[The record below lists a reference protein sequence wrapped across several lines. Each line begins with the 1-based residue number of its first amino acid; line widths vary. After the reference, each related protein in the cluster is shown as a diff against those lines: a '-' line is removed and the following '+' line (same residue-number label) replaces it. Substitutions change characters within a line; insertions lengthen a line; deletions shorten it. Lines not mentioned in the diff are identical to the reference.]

1 MTALAAEDFSA
12 LDALMAPRSVAI
24 VGASDDPT
32 RIGGR
37 PIAAMRAAGFRGRI
51 FPVNPGRSAVQ
62 GLPCFAT
69 VADLPEAP
77 EVGIVAVAARHAVEA
92 VAALGAKGCRAV
104 TLFSAGFAETGDE
117 GGRAQAEILGIAR
130 RHGMRVLGPNT
141 LGVYNAGIGYYGTF
155 SSSLDSG
162 FPRPGPIGI
171 ASQSGAYGAHLA
183 AAARDRGLGAS
194 VLVTTG
200 NEADVTVADAIGWM
214 ARSETVEVVCAYQE
228 GFRDGPRMIAALE
241 AARAAGKPVFL
252 LKAGRSR
259 LGAAAAASHTASLTG
274 DDAVAE
280 AVLAEHGAIRVRDT
294 EQMLDF
300 ASAARLRIYPVGN
313 TLGVITISGGAGIVA
328 TDEAEAVGLPM
339 PPMPADAQARLKALL
354 PYASPVNPLDCTAQ
368 ALNDLSLFESYA
380 RAALA
385 EGGYRSVLL
394 FLTYVAGSPALAP
407 RLRDS
412 LKRLRAEFPDRLL
425 ALCLLASPDIVAA
438 AEEAGLLTFADPS
451 RAVRAL
457 AAMGRVGEQ
466 LAAAPARPPSPP
478 PVMLPPATP
487 DEPTAKRLLAEAGIA
502 AAPERV
508 VHDAEAAVA
517 AAEAL
522 GFPVVLKVVSP
533 DIVHKSDIGGVRLNL
548 AGAAAVREACDGIL
562 AAVREAAPAAR
573 ITGLLVARQ
582 LSGGVECLMG
592 ISRDP
597 AFGAVAVFGLGGIFV
612 EILSDV
618 AIRACPFD
626 EATARAMILS
636 IRAAPVLTGARGR
649 PPADLDALARMLSRL
664 SLFAA
669 AAGPR
674 LRAVDLNPV
683 LALPEGAYALD
694 AAIEIDPEPGPSP
707 RDDEA
712 GT

>member
-1 MTALAAEDFSA
+1 LTAPGGYDFSA
-12 LDALMAPRSVAI
+12 LDRLLAPRSVAI
-24 VGASDDPT
+24 VGASDDPL

-37 PIAAMRAAGFRGRI
+37 PIAAMRTAGFRGRI
-51 FPVNPGRSAVQ
+51 LPVNPSRSDVQ
-62 GLPCFAT
+62 GLPCFAS

-77 EVGIVAVAARHAVEA
+77 EVGIVAVAARHVAETVEA
-92 VAALGAKGCRAV
+92 LGRRGCGAV
-104 TLFSAGFAETGDE
+104 TLFSAGFAETGEE
-117 GGRAQAEILGIAR
+117 GERAQAEILAIAR
-130 RHGMRVLGPNT
+130 RHGMRLLGPNT
-141 LGVYNAGIGYYGTF
+141 LGVYNVEIGYYGTF
-155 SSSLDSG
+155 SSSLDAG
-162 FPRPGPIGI
+162 YPKPGPIGI
-171 ASQSGAYGAHLA
+171 ASQSGAYGVHLA
-183 AAARDRGLGAS
+183 VSARARGLGAS

-214 ARSETVEVVCAYQE
+214 AVSDAVEVICAYQE

-280 AVLAEHGAIRVRDT
+280 AILAEHGAIRVRDS

-300 ASAARLRIYPVGN
+300 AYAARLRTYPAGN
-313 TLGVITISGGAGIVA
+313 TLGVMTISGGGGIVA

-339 PPMPADAQARLKALL
+339 PPMPAEAQERLKQLL
-354 PYASPVNPLDCTAQ
+354 PFGSPTNPLDCTAQ
-368 ALNDLSLFESYA
+368 ALNDLSLFETYA

-394 FLTYVAGSPALAP
+394 FLTYVAGSPQLAP
-407 RLRDS
+407 RLLEALR
-412 LKRLRAEFPDRLL
+412 RLRNEFPDRLL
-425 ALCLLASPDIVAA
+425 ALCVIADREVVDLY
-438 AEEAGLLTFADPS
+438 EEVGLLTFADPS

-457 AAMGRVGEQ
+457 AAMGWVGDR
-466 LAAAPARPPSPP
+466 LAAAPTRIGGPP
-478 PVMLPPATP
+478 PRPVTLPPGTP
-487 DEPTAKRLLAEAGIA
+487 DEPTAKRLLAEAGIES
-502 AAPERV
+502 APERV
-508 VHDAEAAVA
+508 VMGADEAAA
-517 AAEAL
+517 AAQAL
-522 GFPVVLKVVSP
+522 GFPVVMKIVSP

-548 AGAAAVREACDGIL
+548 TGPDAVREAHAGIL
-562 AAVREAAPAAR
+562 AAVGAAAPEAR
-573 ITGLLVARQ
+573 LHGVLVARQ

-597 AFGAVAVFGLGGIFV
+597 AFGPVAVFGLGGIFV

-626 EATARAMILS
+626 EAAARAMILS
-636 IRAAPVLTGARGR
+636 IRAAPILTGARGR
-649 PPADLDALARMLSRL
+649 TPVDLDALARMLSRL
-664 SLFAA
+664 SHFAA

-683 LALPEGAYALD
+683 LALPKGAYALD
-694 AAIEIDPEPGPSP
+694 AVVELDPEG
-707 RDDEA
+707 EA
-712 GT
+712 